1 MQARHRSTEVRPRR
15 IAIALLV
22 TTCACGFLA
31 ADGPRPIQAHSR
43 VSQAAESRLTE
54 AARAQAANRT
64 DRFRRVSDDVIAGGP
79 SVAPS
84 AAVRPTEPPLAKST
98 WKPSPTPRTT
108 PTRRNTSKP
117 ATREPAPNE
126 PAPNEKVITAAYVTG
141 YSYYDNTPPGSADIA
156 YPGTRHDVAAG
167 TGSYDDPIT
176 LAVGWHRT
184 AGPQWPVGSRF
195 YLPFLR
201 KYVIVEDQCGD
212 EAEDG
217 PCYQLDEAPEGA
229 TTWIDVWVGGQ
240 GESKQA
246 ADDCM
251 GRITELHTVVYR
263 PAKDYPVNRGDI
275 TTACSK
281 GQLWSESVPPR

>member
-15 IAIALLV
+15 VATALLV
-22 TTCACGFLA
+22 IACACGFLA
-31 ADGPRPIQAHSR
+31 ADGPRPLPAQPRA
-43 VSQAAESRLTE
+43 SQAAESRLTE
-54 AARAQAANRT
+54 AARMQAAIRT
-64 DRFRRVSDDVIAGGP
+64 DRHFRHGYDDETSSGP

-84 AAVRPTEPPLAKST
+84 TTERPTESPRT
-98 WKPSPTPRTT
+98 KPTPTPSATPRTT
-108 PTRRNTSKP
+108 PTRRNPPKP
-117 ATREPAPNE
+117 PAREPAPS
-126 PAPNEKVITAAYVTG
+126 EKVITTAYVTG
-141 YSYYDNTPPGSADIA
+141 YSYYDNTPPGSARIA
-156 YPGTRHDVAAG
+156 YPSTLHDVAAG

-176 LAVGWHRT
+176 LAVGWDRA

-195 YLPFLR
+195 YVPFLR

-217 PCYQLDEAPEGA
+217 PCYQLDEAAEGA

-240 GESKQA
+240 GQSKRA

-251 GRITELHTVVYR
+251 GRITALHTVVYR

-275 TTACSK
+275 TSACSK
-281 GQLWSESVPPR
+281 GQLWSEAVPQR

>member
-22 TTCACGFLA
+22 IACACGFLA
-31 ADGPRPIQAHSR
+31 ADVPRPIR
-43 VSQAAESRLTE
+43 VHAPVSLAVESPLTE
-54 AARAQAANRT
+54 AARMQAATRT
-64 DRFRRVSDDVIAGGP
+64 DRRFRHVSDDETAGGP
-79 SVAPS
+79 SVPPS
-84 AAVRPTEPPLAKST
+84 AAVRPTEPPLP
-98 WKPSPTPRTT
+98 KPTRTASATPRPTPTH
-108 PTRRNTSKP
+108 RNPKP
-117 ATREPAPNE
+117 PAREPAPG
-126 PAPNEKVITAAYVTG
+126 EKVITTAYITG
-141 YSYYDNTPPGSADIA
+141 YSYYDNTPPGSTGIA

-176 LAVGWHRT
+176 LAVGWDRS

-212 EAEDG
+212 DAEDG
-217 PCYQLDEAPEGA
+217 PCYQLDEAAEGA

-240 GESKQA
+240 GQSKHA

-251 GRITELHTVVYR
+251 DRITALHTVVYR
-263 PAKDYPVNRGDI
+263 PANDYPVNRGDI

-281 GQLWSESVPPR
+281 GQLWSETVPPR

>member
-1 MQARHRSTEVRPRR
+1 MQARHRSSEVRPRR
-15 IAIALLV
+15 SAIALLV
-22 TTCACGFLA
+22 VACACGFLA

-43 VSQAAESRLTE
+43 VSQAVESRLTE
-54 AARAQAANRT
+54 AARAHAATRT
-64 DRFRRVSDDVIAGGP
+64 DRYLRHAFDDETDGGP
-79 SVAPS
+79 SVDPT
-84 AAVRPTEPPLAKST
+84 AAVRPTEQPRTKSTSKPPAKS
-98 WKPSPTPRTT
+98 RTT
-108 PTRRNTSKP
+108 PTRRSTPKP
-117 ATREPAPNE
+117 PSPDS
-126 PAPNEKVITAAYVTG
+126 APNEKVITTAYITG
-141 YSYYDNTPPGSADIA
+141 YSYYDNTPPGSASIA

-217 PCYQLDEAPEGA
+217 PCYQLDEAAEGA

-240 GESKQA
+240 GQSKRA

-251 GRITELHTVVYR
+251 GQITALHTVVYR
-263 PAKDYPVNRGDI
+263 PAKDYPVNQGDI
-275 TTACSK
+275 TTACSRD
-281 GQLWSESVPPR
+281 QLWSEAVPPRASS